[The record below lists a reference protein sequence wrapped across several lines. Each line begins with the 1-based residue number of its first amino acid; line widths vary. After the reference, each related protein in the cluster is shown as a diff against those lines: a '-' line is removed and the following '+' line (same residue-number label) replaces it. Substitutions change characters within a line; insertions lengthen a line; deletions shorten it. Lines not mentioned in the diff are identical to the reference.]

1 MSNILLLEDDEDLAQ
16 VLSQWLDSED
26 ISLEVCHDGH
36 EGYARLMKGH
46 YDLVILDWSLPGL
59 SGLEIC
65 QKYRSIQGS
74 TPFLMLSG
82 RSAIVDITRCLDAG
96 VDDYLVK
103 PFNPRELSARIKA
116 LTRRAAGNVWGQL
129 HQSVCQDPIAT
140 HD

>member
-74 TPFLMLSG
+74 TRMG
-82 RSAIVDITRCLDAG
+82 
-96 VDDYLVK
+96 
-103 PFNPRELSARIKA
+103 
-116 LTRRAAGNVWGQL
+116 AAA
-129 HQSVCQDPIAT
+129 SVGLPGPDR
-140 HD
+140 HSRLR